1 MCMFGNQRQ
10 FMIIVHCPIVKIK
23 LVPVYEFLI
32 FSYTVL
38 LCIVYMIIS
47 YHTCTIYIVYLD
59 FLINFKNC
67 DIFFLDL
74 LESCFK
80 QCYLNDLSSWRYQ
93 FLQVR
98 SGESGVHEKVPVL
111 GKYMTKKPVLSKYP
125 LHVMYLVPVEGKIF
139 RRNHEFLYSRVF

>member
-1 MCMFGNQRQ
+1 MYKYNSVFRFYG
-10 FMIIVHCPIVKIK
+10 
-23 LVPVYEFLI
+23 
-32 FSYTVL
+32 TVMY
-38 LCIVYMIIS
+38 IVYMIIS

-125 LHVMYLVPVEGKIF
+125 VHVMYLVPVEGKIF

>member
-1 MCMFGNQRQ
+1 M
-10 FMIIVHCPIVKIK
+10 
-23 LVPVYEFLI
+23 
-32 FSYTVL
+32 
-38 LCIVYMIIS
+38 
-47 YHTCTIYIVYLD
+47 YLD

-111 GKYMTKKPVLSKYP
+111 GKYMTKKNSSEQ
-125 LHVMYLVPVEGKIF
+125 VPGTCNVPGT
-139 RRNHEFLYSRVF
+139 S

>member
-111 GKYMTKKPVLSKYP
+111 GKYLTKNQ
-125 LHVMYLVPVEGKIF
+125 F
-139 RRNHEFLYSRVF
+139 